1 MELNVGF
8 RFAQNFVDVEKDTC
22 PIIMFSEMQH
32 IFSMYQRL
40 AMAVREKSEDT
51 KEVIRSQK

>member
-1 MELNVGF
+1 
-8 RFAQNFVDVEKDTC
+8 
-22 PIIMFSEMQH
+22 MFSEMQH

-51 KEVIRSQK
+51 KEAGKLLVKYVKTKHDNICYKIPIWANC

>member
-1 MELNVGF
+1 
-8 RFAQNFVDVEKDTC
+8 
-22 PIIMFSEMQH
+22 MFSEMQH